1 MAEENDEKCCCGCQ
15 EECQNCECEECSD
28 SAEKGEE
35 FDAEALK
42 KENASLKDFILRA
55 HAEMENLR
63 KRFAKEKDDV
73 SKYCA
78 TKFAKELLGVMDN
91 FERAFANSG
100 DAENS
105 AKAFFDGIKITH
117 KELTSALSKNGIT
130 KIDAKKSDDFDH
142 NFHQIMCEVDS
153 EDVEGGKIVDVYQNG
168 YMINDRLLRPA
179 LVSVAKKK

>member
-1 MAEENDEKCCCGCQ
+1 MTEENEDKCTCGCQ
-15 EECQNCECEECSD
+15 CDCSNCEYEECSD
-28 SAEKGEE
+28 TECTSKEIDLET
-35 FDAEALK
+35 LK
-42 KENASLKDFILRA
+42 KENESLKDFILRA

-63 KRFAKEKDDV
+63 KRFAKEKDDI

-100 DAENS
+100 DAENQ

-130 KIDAKKSDDFDH
+130 KIEAKKSDDFDH
-142 NFHQIMCEVDS
+142 NIHQIMCEVDS
-153 EDVEGGKIVDVYQNG
+153 EEVEGGKIVDIYQNG